1 MLRVERYDHLFL
13 GPTLLFPLPPFLLR
27 YSSPSLPLVLSILV
41 STNVHAQVQELLST
55 VQTRR
60 DESDLSD
67 DSPVLR
73 MKNVSKRMSIRGSF
87 SEPDRQVSSNA
98 GGLLSSHPHPPQ
110 LKRLFRA
117 VRDGDTNYVKY
128 LFGWEEGT
136 VDQCHPLCQ
145 CERCS
150 QLRKVIMPRCACA
163 SEVYGSVFV
172 CLCVCVDRYNCSR
185 MN

>member
-1 MLRVERYDHLFL
+1 MYCQ
-13 GPTLLFPLPPFLLR
+13 
-27 YSSPSLPLVLSILV
+27 YILV

-67 DSPVLR
+67 DSQVLR
-73 MKNVSKRMSIRGSF
+73 MKHVSKRMSIRGSF

-98 GGLLSSHPHPPQ
+98 GGLLSPHPQPPQ

-136 VDQCHPLCQ
+136 ANQCHPLCQ
-145 CERCS
+145 CEKCS
-150 QLRKVIMPRCACA
+150 QLRKVISTVPLPSPTVPSLIVPLSSTIPSLIVPLSSTVPSHGRAL
-163 SEVYGSVFV
+163 YQQ
-172 CLCVCVDRYNCSR
+172 L
-185 MN
+185 